1 MISGVELLGG
11 GTRMPAVQAVV
22 TEAIAASEA
31 CANLTADTLRF
42 GAKLDDASLAV
53 GAALLARI
61 ALDGGGPP
69 PAAEARLDA
78 TQLEAALAEEAAMV
92 EADAA
97 SARLSELR
105 NQIEVTVANSN
116 PNPNPNR
123 NPNPNPNPNA
133 NPNPTQAFML
143 RMCPSS
149 CGLCSEMEKDEL

>member
-22 TEAIAASEA
+22 AEAIAASEA

-61 ALDGGGPP
+61 ALDGGCPP
-69 PAAEARLDA
+69 PEAEGRLDA

-105 NQIEVTVANSN
+105 NQIEVRVTNSN
-116 PNPNPNR
+116 PNPNPY
-123 NPNPNPNPNA
+123 PNPNPNPTPTPTPTPTPFPIPHPHPHPQ
-133 NPNPTQAFML
+133 PNP
-143 RMCPSS
+143 RS
-149 CGLCSEMEKDEL
+149 

>member
-22 TEAIAASEA
+22 AEAIAASEA

-78 TQLEAALAEEAAMV
+78 TQLEAALAEEA
-92 EADAA
+92 
-97 SARLSELR
+97 
-105 NQIEVTVANSN
+105 VTLTLTTT
-116 PNPNPNR
+116 
-123 NPNPNPNPNA
+123 
-133 NPNPTQAFML
+133 PTL
-143 RMCPSS
+143 TLPCP
-149 CGLCSEMEKDEL
+149 